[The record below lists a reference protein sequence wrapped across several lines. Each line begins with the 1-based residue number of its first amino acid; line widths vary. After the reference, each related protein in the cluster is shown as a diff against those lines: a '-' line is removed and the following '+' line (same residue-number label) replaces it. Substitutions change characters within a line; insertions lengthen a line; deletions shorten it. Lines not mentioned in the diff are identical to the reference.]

1 MRTDTYQHPDHYLV
15 DELLTEEHR
24 LIRDSVRQ
32 YVKKEL
38 SPIIEDYAQRAE
50 FPKHILPQL
59 GAIG

>member
-38 SPIIEDYAQRAE
+38 SPIIEDYA
-50 FPKHILPQL
+50 
-59 GAIG
+59 